1 VADAGRKQID
11 SGDGRMNAFVTGGAP
26 APQRTWIV
34 PRHAPLTPAPG
45 GGSWFVTRYA
55 DAMSVLRNPL
65 VGPTEPWTAIARV
78 GQRAGRD
85 FSGLANLLQGMLFSP
100 NDPDHPG
107 LRTLVRKAL
116 AQSGPAFAP
125 DVVSAVVRDRLAA
138 ARRAGQVE
146 AMEDICRAIPT
157 AVMSNALGI
166 SPDTVKAI
174 RKASLSIFPV
184 YARALPLTVLAEL
197 EAHAIA
203 AESAIL
209 DELATAEGALAALAE
224 LNRAGFGFPT
234 RTLARYIFFLVLAG
248 VETLTGL
255 FGNMILLLHL
265 NPGAREAVAADRQLV
280 APFVE
285 EAVRYAGPM
294 RQAAP
299 RLAMADTTVGDH
311 PVKKGDMLLVD
322 LEQAHHDPAAF
333 EYPER
338 FDINREGPPNIAFGL
353 GAHACLGAA
362 LGRLE
367 ARIFLDAML
376 DEPPMVPV
384 KPDLEWERHVSF
396 RRLRRLDVAFEA

>member
-1 VADAGRKQID
+1 
-11 SGDGRMNAFVTGGAP
+11 MNAFVTGGAP

-55 DAMSVLRNPL
+55 DAMSLLRNPL

-166 SPDTVKAI
+166 SPDTVQAI
-174 RKASLSIFPV
+174 RRASQSIFPI
-184 YARALPLTVLAEL
+184 YARALPLTVLARL
-197 EAHAIA
+197 EADAVA
-203 AESAIL
+203 AENAIL
-209 DELATAEGALAALAE
+209 DELAKAEGGLAALVE
-224 LNRAGFGFPT
+224 LNEAGFGFST
-234 RTLARYIFFLVLAG
+234 RTLARYVFFLVLAG

-265 NPGAREAVAADRQLV
+265 NPDARAAVAADRELI

-299 RLAMADTTVGDH
+299 RLAMADTMVGDH

-333 EYPER
+333 EHPER
-338 FDINREGPPNIAFGL
+338 FDINREGPPNIAFGV

-376 DEPPMVPV
+376 DHAPMVLV

-396 RRLRRLDVAFEA
+396 RRLQRLDVAFEA

>member
-1 VADAGRKQID
+1 
-11 SGDGRMNAFVTGGAP
+11 MNAFGTGGAP
-26 APQRTWIV
+26 ASQRTWIV

-45 GGSWFVTRYA
+45 GDSRFVTRYA

-116 AQSGPAFAP
+116 AQSAPAFAP
-125 DVVSAVVRDRLAA
+125 EVVSAIVRDRLAA

-157 AVMSNALGI
+157 AVMANALGI
-166 SPDTVKAI
+166 SPNTVQAI
-174 RKASLSIFPV
+174 RRASHSIFPI
-184 YARALPLTVLAEL
+184 YARALPLTVLAQL
-197 EAHAIA
+197 EADAVA

-209 DELATAEGALAALAE
+209 DELSKAEGGLAALVE
-224 LNRAGFGFPT
+224 LNQAGFGFST
-234 RTLARYIFFLVLAG
+234 RTLARYVFFLVLAG

-265 NPGAREAVAADRQLV
+265 NPVARETVAADRQLI

-294 RQAAP
+294 RAAAP
-299 RLAMADTTVGDH
+299 RIALADTTVGEQ
-311 PVKKGDMLLVD
+311 PVRKGDMLLVD

-333 EYPER
+333 EHPER
-338 FDINREGPPNIAFGL
+338 FDIGRQGPPNIAFGV

-376 DEPPMVPV
+376 DEAPMVPL
-384 KPDLEWERHVSF
+384 KPELEWERHVSF

>member
-1 VADAGRKQID
+1 
-11 SGDGRMNAFVTGGAP
+11 MNAFAAGGAP
-26 APQRTWIV
+26 APIRAWMV

-45 GGSWFVTRYA
+45 GDSWFVTRYA

-78 GQRAGRD
+78 GRRAGRD

-116 AQSGPAFAP
+116 AQSAPAFAP
-125 DVVSAVVRDRLAA
+125 DIVSAIVRDRLAA

-146 AMEDICRAIPT
+146 AMEAICRAIPT
-157 AVMSNALGI
+157 AVMANALGI
-166 SPDTVKAI
+166 APGTVHAI
-174 RKASLSIFPV
+174 RRASQSIFPI

-197 EAHAIA
+197 EADAVA

-209 DELATAEGALAALAE
+209 DELSKAEGGLAALVE
-224 LNRAGFGFPT
+224 LNQAGFGFST
-234 RTLARYIFFLVLAG
+234 RTLARYVFFLVLAG

-255 FGNMILLLHL
+255 FGNMIVLLHL
-265 NPGAREAVAADRQLV
+265 NPAAREAVAADRQLI

-299 RLAMADTTVGDH
+299 RLALADTMVGDH
-311 PVKKGDMLLVD
+311 PVRKGDMLLVD

-333 EYPER
+333 PEPER
-338 FDINREGPPNIAFGL
+338 FDIGREGPPNIAFGL

-376 DEPPMVPV
+376 DEAPMVPL

>member
-1 VADAGRKQID
+1 
-11 SGDGRMNAFVTGGAP
+11 MNAFVTGGAP
-26 APQRTWIV
+26 GSQRTWIV

-45 GGSWFVTRYA
+45 GDSWFVTRYA

-107 LRTLVRKAL
+107 LRALVRKAL
-116 AQSGPAFAP
+116 AQSAPAFAP
-125 DVVSAVVRDRLAA
+125 DIVSAVVRDRLAA

-157 AVMSNALGI
+157 TVMANALGI
-166 SPDTVKAI
+166 SPNTVKAI
-174 RKASLSIFPV
+174 RKASLSIFPI
-184 YARALPLTVLAEL
+184 YARALPLKVLAEL
-197 EAHAIA
+197 EADAVA

-209 DELATAEGALAALAE
+209 DELARAEGALAALAE
-224 LNRAGFGFPT
+224 LNQAGFGFPT

-255 FGNMILLLHL
+255 FGNMILLLHF
-265 NPGAREAVAADRQLV
+265 NPGAREAVAADRQLI

-294 RQAAP
+294 RAAAP
-299 RLAMADTTVGDH
+299 RLALADTMVGEH

-333 EYPER
+333 EQPER

-353 GAHACLGAA
+353 GVHACLGAA

-376 DEPPMVPV
+376 DEAPMVPV

-396 RRLRRLDVAFEA
+396 RRLQRLDVAFEA

>member
-1 VADAGRKQID
+1 
-11 SGDGRMNAFVTGGAP
+11 MNAFVTGGAP
-26 APQRTWIV
+26 VRQGTWVV
-34 PRHAPLTPAPG
+34 PRHGPLTPVPG

-65 VGPTEPWTAIARV
+65 VGPTEPWTGIARV

-116 AQSGPAFAP
+116 AQAAPAFAP

-146 AMEDICRAIPT
+146 AMEEICRAIPT
-157 AVMSNALGI
+157 VVMTNALGI
-166 SPDTVKAI
+166 APDTVQAI
-174 RKASLSIFPV
+174 RRASQSIFPI
-184 YARALPLTVLAEL
+184 YARALPLTVLARL
-197 EAHAIA
+197 EADAVA
-203 AESAIL
+203 AENAIL
-209 DELATAEGALAALAE
+209 DELARAEGGLAALVE
-224 LNRAGFGFPT
+224 LNEAGFGFST
-234 RTLARYIFFLVLAG
+234 RTLARYVFFLVLAG

-265 NPGAREAVAADRQLV
+265 NPDAREAVAADRQLI

-294 RQAAP
+294 RAAAP

-333 EYPER
+333 EQPER
-338 FDINREGPPNIAFGL
+338 FDIGREGPPNIAFGV

-376 DEPPMVPV
+376 DEPPMVPL
-384 KPDLEWERHVSF
+384 KPELEWERHVSF
-396 RRLRRLDVAFEA
+396 RRLQRLDVTFAT

>member
-1 VADAGRKQID
+1 
-11 SGDGRMNAFVTGGAP
+11 MNAFVTGGAP
-26 APQRTWIV
+26 ISQRTWIV
-34 PRHAPLTPAPG
+34 PRHAPLTPAPSG
-45 GGSWFVTRYA
+45 DSWFVTRYA

-116 AQSGPAFAP
+116 AQSAPAFAP
-125 DVVSAVVRDRLAA
+125 DVVSAVVRDRLAT

-157 AVMSNALGI
+157 AVMANALGI
-166 SPDTVKAI
+166 SLNTVQAI

-197 EAHAIA
+197 EADAVA

-209 DELATAEGALAALAE
+209 DELSKAEGGLAALVA
-224 LNRAGFGFPT
+224 LNDAGFGFST
-234 RTLARYIFFLVLAG
+234 RTLARYVFFLVLAG

-265 NPGAREAVAADRQLV
+265 NRDARETVAADRGLI

-294 RQAAP
+294 RAAAP
-299 RLAMADTTVGDH
+299 RVALADTTVGEQ
-311 PVKKGDMLLVD
+311 PVRKGDMLLVD
-322 LEQAHHDPAAF
+322 LEQAHHDPVA
-333 EYPER
+333 YRDPER
-338 FDINREGPPNIAFGL
+338 FDINREGPPNMAFGL

-376 DEPPMVPV
+376 DEAPMVPV
-384 KPDLEWERHVSF
+384 KPGLEWERHVSF
-396 RRLRRLDVAFEA
+396 RRLQRLDVAFEA